1 MNVLK
6 KLRQQSE
13 FKRKMILWIVVI
25 IVGLGLVTL
34 WIWNSHRKIKEFSKE
49 EFIQEL
55 NLSSLIPEVEKL
67 PEIDSLEL
75 KKMGEEQLKPEEIK
89 EDINNK

>member
-1 MNVLK
+1 MNILK

-13 FKRKMILWIVVI
+13 FKRKIILWLIVI
-25 IVGLGLVTL
+25 IVGLGLVTF

-55 NLSSLIPEVEKL
+55 NLPEVEKL
-67 PEIDSLEL
+67 PEIDFLEKEL
-75 KKMGEEQLKPEEIK
+75 ERIEEEQTKPEEIK
-89 EDINNK
+89 ENINNK